1 MTPNATLAG
10 AVLGRLAGL
19 GVVDYVVCAGARNV
33 PLVASLLERCQ
44 DLKLRV
50 WHHFDERAAAFFA
63 LGLAKGTGE
72 PVAVLTTSGTA
83 VAELLPAAIEGYYSG
98 IPLVWV
104 TADRPVDFRGSG
116 SPQAIEQAGIFGPY
130 AMALDV
136 EAVEGLTSLTDWTGD
151 APLHLNVCFDEPRAD
166 DRNASWGPEAPVA
179 ERANVPTGRPDD
191 AHPGSVAAS
200 ATADAFI
207 VAPVAERA
215 NVPTERPDDAH
226 PGSVAASATA
236 DAFIGAPVAERA
248 NVPTERPDDA
258 HPGSVA
264 ADAFI
269 EAPVA
274 ERANVP
280 TGRPDEAHP
289 GSVAA
294 SATAFCSG
302 RDGLLVLLGELPSSW
317 RPSVESFLVSL
328 GAPVWAEAT
337 SGLRESPALAA
348 LLRYGEPALPQKI
361 LRIGGVPSLR
371 LWRDLE
377 TNPGIPALSICR
389 RPFSGLARPSQLVVT
404 SAFPALT
411 LPTQGGQFPEPTLSN
426 GGAFARFPRSEPALV
441 HDLSRWIPSHA
452 LVYLGNSLPIRE
464 WNRFATIDPPHPHAH
479 ASRGAK
485 GIDGQVATFLGL
497 SNGAEESWG
506 LFGDLTALYDLNA
519 PALLSQLAP
528 GKRRIVVINNGGGRI
543 FSRLPSMAGMAHG
556 EKQVTE
562 NRHRIGFEAWASMWG
577 VEYRFWR
584 AGEAFP
590 EDLPDTVLIEA
601 VPDED
606 ETEASWNWGK

>member
-19 GVVDYVVCAGARNV
+19 GVVDFVVCAGARNV
-33 PLVASLLERCQ
+33 PLVGSLLERCQ
-44 DLKLRV
+44 DLNLRV

-63 LGLAKGTGE
+63 LGLGKGTGE

-83 VAELLPAAIEGYYSG
+83 VAELLPAAIEAYYSG

-136 EAVEGLTSLTDWTGD
+136 EGVEGLTSLRDWTGD

-166 DRNASWGPEAPVA
+166 DRNASWEPE
-179 ERANVPTGRPDD
+179 
-191 AHPGSVAAS
+191 
-200 ATADAFI
+200 
-207 VAPVAERA
+207 APVAERA

-236 DAFIGAPVAERA
+236 DAFIRAPVAERA

-264 ADAFI
+264 A
-269 EAPVA
+269 
-274 ERANVP
+274 
-280 TGRPDEAHP
+280 
-289 GSVAA
+289 
-294 SATAFCSG
+294 SATAFCSD
-302 RDGLLVLLGELPSSW
+302 REGLLVLLGELPSSW

-337 SGLRESPALAA
+337 SGLRESPALAG

-411 LPTQGGQFPEPTLSN
+411 LPTQEGQFPESSLCN

-441 HDLSRWIPSHA
+441 HDLSRGIPLHA

-479 ASRGAK
+479 ASRGAN

-519 PALLSQLAP
+519 PALLPQLAP

-601 VPDED
+601 IPDED
-606 ETEASWNWGK
+606 ETEAFWKWGK

>member
-19 GVVDYVVCAGARNV
+19 GVVDFVVCAGARNV

-44 DLKLRV
+44 DLNLRV

-63 LGLAKGTGE
+63 LGLGKGTGE

-83 VAELLPAAIEGYYSG
+83 VAELLPAAIEAYYSG

-136 EAVEGLTSLTDWTGD
+136 EAVEGLTSLRDWTRD

-166 DRNASWGPEAPVA
+166 DRNASWEPEPSVA
-179 ERANVPTGRPDD
+179 ERANVPTERPDD

-215 NVPTERPDDAH
+215 NVPTGRPDDAH

-236 DAFIGAPVAERA
+236 
-248 NVPTERPDDA
+248 
-258 HPGSVA
+258 
-264 ADAFI
+264 
-269 EAPVA
+269 
-274 ERANVP
+274 
-280 TGRPDEAHP
+280 
-289 GSVAA
+289 
-294 SATAFCSG
+294 FCSD
-302 RDGLLVLLGELPSSW
+302 REGLLVLLGELPSSW

-337 SGLRESPALAA
+337 SGLRESPALAG

-389 RPFSGLARPSQLVVT
+389 RPFSGLARASQLEVT
-404 SAFPALT
+404 RAFPALT
-411 LPTQGGQFPEPTLSN
+411 LPTQEGQFPESSLCN
-426 GGAFARFPRSEPALV
+426 GGALARFPRSEPALV
-441 HDLSRWIPSHA
+441 HDLSRGIPPHA

-479 ASRGAK
+479 ASRGAN

-519 PALLSQLAP
+519 PALLPQLAP

-601 VPDED
+601 IPDED
-606 ETEASWNWGK
+606 ETEAFWNWGK

>member
-10 AVLGRLAGL
+10 AVLGRLAGI

-44 DLKLRV
+44 DLNLRV

-83 VAELLPAAIEGYYSG
+83 VGELLPAAIEGYYSG

-136 EAVEGLTSLTDWTGD
+136 EAVEGLTSLRDWTRD

-166 DRNASWGPEAPVA
+166 DRNASWEPEP
-179 ERANVPTGRPDD
+179 
-191 AHPGSVAAS
+191 S
-200 ATADAFI
+200 
-207 VAPVAERA
+207 VAERA

-236 DAFIGAPVAERA
+236 DAFIGASVAERANVPTERPKDAHPGSVAASATADAFIGAPVVERA

-264 ADAFI
+264 A
-269 EAPVA
+269 
-274 ERANVP
+274 
-280 TGRPDEAHP
+280 
-289 GSVAA
+289 
-294 SATAFCSG
+294 SATAFCSD
-302 RDGLLVLLGELPSSW
+302 REGLLVLLGELPSSW

-337 SGLRESPALAA
+337 SGLRESPALAG

-389 RPFSGLARPSQLVVT
+389 RPFSGLARASQLEVT
-404 SAFPALT
+404 RAFPALT
-411 LPTQGGQFPEPTLSN
+411 LPTQEGQFPESSLCN
-426 GGAFARFPRSEPALV
+426 GGALARFPRSEPALV
-441 HDLSRWIPSHA
+441 HDLSRGIPPHA

-479 ASRGAK
+479 ASRGAN

-519 PALLSQLAP
+519 PALLPQLAP

-601 VPDED
+601 IPDED
-606 ETEASWNWGK
+606 ETEAFWNWGK

>member
-44 DLKLRV
+44 DLNLRV

-166 DRNASWGPEAPVA
+166 DRNASWEL
-179 ERANVPTGRPDD
+179 E
-191 AHPGSVAAS
+191 
-200 ATADAFI
+200 
-207 VAPVAERA
+207 APVAERA
-215 NVPTERPDDAH
+215 NVPTERPKDVH
-226 PGSVAASATA
+226 PGSVAASAT
-236 DAFIGAPVAERA
+236 
-248 NVPTERPDDA
+248 
-258 HPGSVA
+258 

-280 TGRPDEAHP
+280 TERPDEAHP

-294 SATAFCSG
+294 FATAFCSG
-302 RDGLLVLLGELPSSW
+302 REGLLVLLGELPSSW

-411 LPTQGGQFPEPTLSN
+411 LPTQEGQFPEPTLSN

-464 WNRFATIDPPHPHAH
+464 WNRFATTDPPHPHAY
-479 ASRGAK
+479 ASRGAN

-519 PALLSQLAP
+519 PALLPQLAP

-590 EDLPDTVLIEA
+590 EDLPDSVLIEA

-606 ETEASWNWGK
+606 ETEAFWNWGK

>member
-19 GVVDYVVCAGARNV
+19 GVVDFVVCAGARNV
-33 PLVASLLERCQ
+33 PLVGSLLERCQ
-44 DLKLRV
+44 DLNLRV

-63 LGLAKGTGE
+63 LGLGKGTGE

-83 VAELLPAAIEGYYSG
+83 VAELLPAAIEAYYSG

-136 EAVEGLTSLTDWTGD
+136 EGVEGLTSLRDWTRD

-166 DRNASWGPEAPVA
+166 DRNASWEPEAPIA
-179 ERANVPTGRPDD
+179 ERANVPTGWPK
-191 AHPGSVAAS
+191 
-200 ATADAFI
+200 
-207 VAPVAERA
+207 
-215 NVPTERPDDAH
+215 DAH

-248 NVPTERPDDA
+248 NVPTGWPKDA
-258 HPGSVA
+258 HL
-264 ADAFI
+264 
-269 EAPVA
+269 
-274 ERANVP
+274 
-280 TGRPDEAHP
+280 

-294 SATAFCSG
+294 SATATASATAFCSD
-302 RDGLLVLLGELPSSW
+302 REGLLVLLGELPSSW

-337 SGLRESPALAA
+337 SGLRESPALAG

-389 RPFSGLARPSQLVVT
+389 RPFSGLARASQLVVT

-411 LPTQGGQFPEPTLSN
+411 LPTQEGRFPESSLCN

-441 HDLSRWIPSHA
+441 HDLSRGIPPHA

-479 ASRGAK
+479 ASRGAN

-519 PALLSQLAP
+519 PALLPQLAP

-601 VPDED
+601 IPDED
-606 ETEASWNWGK
+606 ETEAFWKWGK

>member
-44 DLKLRV
+44 DLNLRV
-50 WHHFDERAAAFFA
+50 WHHFDERSAAFFA
-63 LGLAKGTGE
+63 LGLAKGTCE

-104 TADRPVDFRGSG
+104 TADRPADFRGSG

-166 DRNASWGPEAPVA
+166 DRNASWGLEAPV
-179 ERANVPTGRPDD
+179 E
-191 AHPGSVAAS
+191 
-200 ATADAFI
+200 
-207 VAPVAERA
+207 ERA
-215 NVPTERPDDAH
+215 NVPTEWPKDAH

-264 ADAFI
+264 ASATADAFI

-280 TGRPDEAHP
+280 TERPDDARP

-294 SATAFCSG
+294 SATAFCSD
-302 RDGLLVLLGELPSSW
+302 REGLLVLLGELPSSW

-411 LPTQGGQFPEPTLSN
+411 LPTQEGQFPEPTLSN

-479 ASRGAK
+479 ASRGAN

-519 PALLSQLAP
+519 PALLQQLAP

-601 VPDED
+601 IPDED
-606 ETEASWNWGK
+606 ETEAFWNWGK

>member
-10 AVLGRLAGL
+10 AVLGRLAGI

-44 DLKLRV
+44 DLNLRV

-63 LGLAKGTGE
+63 LGLGKGTGE

-83 VAELLPAAIEGYYSG
+83 VAELLPAAIEAYYSG

-136 EAVEGLTSLTDWTGD
+136 EAVEGLTSLRDWTRD

-166 DRNASWGPEAPVA
+166 DRNASWEPEP
-179 ERANVPTGRPDD
+179 
-191 AHPGSVAAS
+191 S
-200 ATADAFI
+200 
-207 VAPVAERA
+207 VAERA

-264 ADAFI
+264 AF
-269 EAPVA
+269 
-274 ERANVP
+274 
-280 TGRPDEAHP
+280 
-289 GSVAA
+289 
-294 SATAFCSG
+294 ATAFCSG
-302 RDGLLVLLGELPSSW
+302 REGLLVLLGELPSSW

-337 SGLRESPALAA
+337 SGLRESPALAG

-389 RPFSGLARPSQLVVT
+389 RPFSGLARASQLEVT
-404 SAFPALT
+404 RAFPALT
-411 LPTQGGQFPEPTLSN
+411 LPTQEGQFPESSLCN
-426 GGAFARFPRSEPALV
+426 GGALARFPRSEPALV

-464 WNRFATIDPPHPHAH
+464 WNRFATIDPPHSRAY
-479 ASRGAK
+479 ASRGAN

-519 PALLSQLAP
+519 PALLPQLAT

-543 FSRLPSMAGMAHG
+543 FSRLPSMVGMAHG

-590 EDLPDTVLIEA
+590 ADLPDTVLIEA
-601 VPDED
+601 IPDED
-606 ETEASWNWGK
+606 ETEAFWNWGK

>member
-19 GVVDYVVCAGARNV
+19 GVVDFVVCAGARNV

-44 DLKLRV
+44 DLNLRV

-63 LGLAKGTGE
+63 LGLGKGTGD

-83 VAELLPAAIEGYYSG
+83 VAELLPAAIEAYYSG

-136 EAVEGLTSLTDWTGD
+136 EAVEGLTSLRDWTRD

-166 DRNASWGPEAPVA
+166 DRNASWEPEP
-179 ERANVPTGRPDD
+179 
-191 AHPGSVAAS
+191 S
-200 ATADAFI
+200 A
-207 VAPVAERA
+207 AERA
-215 NVPTERPDDAH
+215 NVPTERPDDVH

-264 ADAFI
+264 ASASATADAFI
-269 EAPVA
+269 RAPAA

-280 TGRPDEAHP
+280 TERPDDVHP

-294 SATAFCSG
+294 SATAFCSD
-302 RDGLLVLLGELPSSW
+302 REGLLVLLGELPSSW

-337 SGLRESPALAA
+337 SGLRESPALAG

-411 LPTQGGQFPEPTLSN
+411 LPTQEGQFPESSLCN
-426 GGAFARFPRSEPALV
+426 GGALARFPRSEPALV
-441 HDLSRWIPSHA
+441 HDLSRGIPPHA

-479 ASRGAK
+479 ASRGAN

-519 PALLSQLAP
+519 PALLPQLAP

-601 VPDED
+601 IPDED
-606 ETEASWNWGK
+606 ETEAFWNWGK